1 MMERFDYSLHRS
13 REKAALAIEDYFAAG
28 EIDNSDRP
36 QIEKRFYPGRAIWY
50 AVSLVGYDRP
60 NAKF

>member
-1 MMERFDYSLHRS
+1 MERFDYGWFKTRD
-13 REKAALAIEDYFAAG
+13 RAELAIENYFAAG

-36 QIEKRFYPGRAIWY
+36 QIETRRTPRGMYY
-50 AVSLVGYDRP
+50 AVTLLGMDRH